1 MKALNQRVNRI
12 LDTLRAAP
20 AVEAAATS
28 ASLPGVPGD
37 YKTELQFPEGQDDVS
52 RRMVADSRFV
62 SSGYF
67 DVMRIPLLE
76 GEGCRDREGS
86 KGIVVNRSFARRY
99 FSTMPPLGHHLV
111 FGANTPFS
119 VTGEIR
125 GIVADAREQ
134 GLSAEPMPTAY
145 WCVSAPMPDP
155 HYLVR
160 TRGEPM
166 MMADTLR
173 RAILQVEP
181 SRSVFDLMPLQAHL
195 SDAFAEGRLRTILLT
210 MFALTAVSLACIGLY
225 GTLSYFVAQRRRE
238 IALRLALGAVRR
250 QIARRYVGQGLRLAV
265 LGCGCG
271 LILAVGAGR
280 LLSGM
285 LYGVSSFDALTIAG
299 VLALMLFVAG
309 FAALLPAWRASR
321 TDPMQVLRDE

>member
-1 MKALNQRVNRI
+1 
-12 LDTLRAAP
+12 
-20 AVEAAATS
+20 
-28 ASLPGVPGD
+28 
-37 YKTELQFPEGQDDVS
+37 
-52 RRMVADSRFV
+52 
-62 SSGYF
+62 
-67 DVMRIPLLE
+67 
-76 GEGCRDREGS
+76 
-86 KGIVVNRSFARRY
+86 VNRSFARRY

-195 SDAFAEGRLRTILLT
+195 SDAFAEGRLRTILLPSLRSHWPASVST
-210 MFALTAVSLACIGLY
+210 ERSATSLPSEGEKSHCAWLWERCGGKSRAGMWGKVCVWPSSAAVA
-225 GTLSYFVAQRRRE
+225 
-238 IALRLALGAVRR
+238 
-250 QIARRYVGQGLRLAV
+250 
-265 LGCGCG
+265 
-271 LILAVGAGR
+271 
-280 LLSGM
+280 
-285 LYGVSSFDALTIAG
+285 D
-299 VLALMLFVAG
+299 
-309 FAALLPAWRASR
+309 
-321 TDPMQVLRDE
+321 